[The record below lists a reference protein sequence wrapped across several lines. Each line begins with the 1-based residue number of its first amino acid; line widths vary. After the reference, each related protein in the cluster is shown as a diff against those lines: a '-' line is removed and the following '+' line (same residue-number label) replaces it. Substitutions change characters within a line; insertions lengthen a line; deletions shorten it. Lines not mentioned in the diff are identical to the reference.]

1 MEQQAEQ
8 KRPYHVAVPKYWFR
22 QKPIF
27 SDRLSE
33 YEKKLRTQAMVGMEL
48 NAGNLIYSKINLRIT
63 LHKNNSNTIKT
74 LCI

>member
-1 MEQQAEQ
+1 MEQQVEQ

-33 YEKKLRTQAMVGMEL
+33 YAKKVCTQAKVGM
-48 NAGNLIYSKINLRIT
+48 R
-63 LHKNNSNTIKT
+63 
-74 LCI
+74 